1 MNFLSGKRPPLRT
14 IGLLIGCCLLLAAF
28 FYAAARSGPLAP
40 IAVTVT
46 TVTSQ
51 PLTPALFGIG
61 TVEARYSHNIGPT
74 AAGRVLR
81 VMVDV
86 GEMVKADQPLAEI
99 EPIDLD
105 DRIAGQDAAL
115 KRAEALAI
123 AAEAQVKD
131 ASARAAFS
139 ATQARR
145 YAQLFQSHSVSAEAA
160 DGKHQEDEAAKA
172 ALAAARANLDAAR
185 QDLARIRAERDGLT
199 QQRNNLRL
207 TAPADGLVVSREAE
221 SGDTVVAGQTIVRII
236 DPATV
241 WLHVRF
247 DQTRSS
253 GLQTGLPAMIVLR
266 SQAGQPIKGQVS
278 RVEPLADTVTEE
290 TLVKVAFDPIPSP
303 LPPLGEL
310 AEVTVS
316 LPELPAQPTIPNAA
330 LKRSNGQ
337 NSKNGV
343 WMLKDNGPTFAP
355 VQAET
360 ADLEGRVHI
369 MAGLQEGDRII
380 VYSQQEL
387 TEGCRIK
394 QVEHLVKERP

>member
-1 MNFLSGKRPPLRT
+1 MNFVSGKRPALRA
-14 IGLLIGCCLLLAAF
+14 IGLITACFLLLAAF

-61 TVEARYSHNIGPT
+61 TVEARYSHNIVPT
-74 AAGRVLR
+74 VAGRVQR

-86 GEMVKADQPLAEI
+86 GEMVKAGQPLAEI

-115 KRAEALAI
+115 KRAEAMTI

-160 DGKHQEDEAAKA
+160 DGKHQEDQAAKA
-172 ALAAARANLDAAR
+172 ALSAARANLDGAR
-185 QDLARIRAERDGLT
+185 QELARIKAERAGLLE
-199 QQRNNLRL
+199 QRNNLRL
-207 TAPADGLVVSREAE
+207 TAPTDGLVVSREAE
-221 SGDTVVAGQTIVRII
+221 SGDTVVAGQGVIKII
-236 DPATV
+236 DPASL
-241 WLHVRF
+241 WIHVRF
-247 DQTRSS
+247 DQSRSS
-253 GLQTGLPAMIVLR
+253 GLQTALPAKIVLR
-266 SQAGQPIKGQVS
+266 SQAGPSINGRIL
-278 RVEPLADTVTEE
+278 RVEPQADAVTEE
-290 TLVKVAFDPIPSP
+290 ILVKVLFDPIPSP

-310 AEVTVS
+310 AEVTVT
-316 LPELPAQPTIPNAA
+316 LPELPKRPTIAKAA
-330 LKRSNGQ
+330 LKYADGKH
-337 NSKNGV
+337 SKIGV
-343 WMLKDNGPTFAP
+343 WLLKDNAPAFVP
-355 VQAET
+355 VQAGT
-360 ADLEGRVHI
+360 ADLEGMVQI
-369 MAGLQEGDRII
+369 ISGIQEGDRII
-380 VYSQQEL
+380 VYSKQEL

-394 QVEHLVKERP
+394 IVEHLVKERP

>member
-1 MNFLSGKRPPLRT
+1 MNFISARLPALRT
-14 IGLLIGCCLLLAAF
+14 IGLITAGFLLLAAF

-46 TVTSQ
+46 TVANQ

-115 KRAEALAI
+115 KRAEALAL
-123 AAEAQVKD
+123 AAEAQVND

-145 YAQLFQSHSVSAEAA
+145 YAQLFQSHAVSAEAA
-160 DGKHQEDEAAKA
+160 DGKHQEDQAANA
-172 ALAAARANLDAAR
+172 ALAAARANLNAAR
-185 QDLARIRAERDGLT
+185 QDLTRIRAERDGLT

-221 SGDTVVAGQTIVRII
+221 SGDTIVAGQAVIQMI
-236 DPATV
+236 DPATI

-247 DQTRSS
+247 DQSRSS
-253 GLQTGLPAMIVLR
+253 GLQPGLPAKIILR
-266 SQAGQPIKGQVS
+266 SHAGTPLKGRVS
-278 RVEPLADTVTEE
+278 RVEPLADMVTEE
-290 TLVKVAFDPIPSP
+290 TLVKVVFDPIPNP

-310 AEVTVS
+310 AEVTIS
-316 LPELPAQPTIPNAA
+316 LPELPARPTIPNAA
-330 LKRSNGQ
+330 LKRSNDK
-337 NSKNGV
+337 NSTNGV
-343 WMLKDNGPTFAP
+343 WLLKDNGPTFAP
-355 VQAET
+355 VQAGT
-360 ADLEGRVHI
+360 ADLEGKVQI

-387 TEGCRIK
+387 AEGCRIK
-394 QVEHLVKERP
+394 QVEHLVKEGP

>member
-1 MNFLSGKRPPLRT
+1 MNVISGKRPTIRA
-14 IGLLIGCCLLLAAF
+14 IGLITACCLLLAAF

-46 TVTSQ
+46 TVANQ

-61 TVEARYSHNIGPT
+61 TVEARYRHNIGPT
-74 AAGRVLR
+74 VAGRVQR

-86 GEMVKADQPLAEI
+86 GTMVKAGQPLAEI

-115 KRAEALAI
+115 KRAEAMAI

-131 ASARAAFS
+131 ATARAAFS

-160 DGKHQEDEAAKA
+160 DGKHQEDQAAKA
-172 ALAAARANLDAAR
+172 ALTAARANLDAAR
-185 QDLARIRAERDGLT
+185 QDLTRVRAERAGLT
-199 QQRNNLRL
+199 QQRNNLSL

-221 SGDTVVAGQTIVRII
+221 SGDTIVAGQTVIQMI

-253 GLQTGLPAMIVLR
+253 GLQAGLPAKIVLR
-266 SQAGQPIKGQVS
+266 SQAGSPLKGRVS

-290 TLVKVAFDPIPSP
+290 TLVKVAFDPIPNP

-310 AEVTVS
+310 AEITVS
-316 LPELPAQPTIPNAA
+316 QQELPARPTIPNAA
-330 LKRSNGQ
+330 LKRSNGKD
-337 NSKNGV
+337 STNGV
-343 WMLKDNGPTFAP
+343 WMLKDNGPTFMP
-355 VQAET
+355 VQAGT
-360 ADLEGRVHI
+360 ADLEGKVQI
-369 MAGLQEGDRII
+369 MAGLHEGDRII